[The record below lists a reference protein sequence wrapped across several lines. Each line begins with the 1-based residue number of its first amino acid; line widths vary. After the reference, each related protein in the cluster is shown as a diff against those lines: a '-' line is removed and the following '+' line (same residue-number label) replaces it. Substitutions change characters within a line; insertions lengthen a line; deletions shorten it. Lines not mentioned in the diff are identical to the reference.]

1 MDGET
6 AKETL
11 EAMSA
16 RAHFVRQQGNGELWR
31 VSGSGRKQWDRW
43 RLIVVGGEVVT
54 VLPPFGDGN
63 KKPPRVNGSGYG
75 ATMATAECGESTPLP
90 ARSTAPNARPP
101 LSRARRH
108 APTFDRG
115 RRRRS

>member
-1 MDGET
+1 MTRPLRITAHALARFLARMSRPMDGET
-6 AKETL
+6 AKATL
-11 EAMSA
+11 EAMAA

-63 KKPPRVNGSGYG
+63 KKPPPR
-75 ATMATAECGESTPLP
+75 ERERL
-90 ARSTAPNARPP
+90 
-101 LSRARRH
+101 RRH
-108 APTFDRG
+108 HGDR
-115 RRRRS
+115 